1 MNRIGIDLGGTKI
14 EGVLLDDKH
23 NVVVRKRVPTQRSQG
38 YQAILGRIV
47 DLIKELQSH
56 AHTEKVTIGICTP
69 GAIDPSTN
77 RLKNSNTL
85 CLIGKPIL
93 DDLEEAVGQHVAMD
107 NDANCFA
114 LAEAKL
120 GAAKGE
126 NVVFGVIMGTG
137 VGGGIVING
146 QIHHGHLNIAGEWG
160 HHTLYPNGRSCY
172 CGRKGCVE
180 TYISGPALERSW
192 KEKTGQEQSLPEI
205 ITELTHK
212 NTAETRTWKKE
223 FLTNFGMALANVI
236 DILDP
241 DVIVLGG
248 GVSNTPFLYNEGV
261 RTVYHHV
268 FSSQVDTPIL
278 KNDLGD
284 SGGVFGAALLEKTS

>member
-1 MNRIGIDLGGTKI
+1 MYRIGIDLGGTKI
-14 EGVLLDDKH
+14 EGVLLDDEHK
-23 NVVVRKRVPTQRSQG
+23 VIVRKRVPTRRSQG
-38 YQAILGRIV
+38 YRAILGRIV
-47 DLIKELQSH
+47 DLITELQGH
-56 AHTEKVTIGICTP
+56 AGPEKVTIGICTP
-69 GAIDPSTN
+69 GAIDPNTN

-85 CLIGKPIL
+85 CLIGQPL
-93 DDLEEAVGQHVAMD
+93 WDDLEQAVGQSVAMD

-120 GAAKGE
+120 GAAKGKA
-126 NVVFGVIMGTG
+126 VVFGVILGTG

-160 HHTLYPNGRSCY
+160 HHTLYPNGRDCY

-192 KEKTGQEQSLPEI
+192 KKKTGQAQPLPEI
-205 ITELTHK
+205 IDRLTYQD
-212 NTAETRTWKKE
+212 TAQALAWKTE

-241 DVIVLGG
+241 DLIVLGG
-248 GVSNTPFLYNEGV
+248 GVSNIPFLYNEGIK
-261 RTVYHHV
+261 TVYRHV

-278 KNDLGD
+278 KNELGD
-284 SGGVFGAALLEKTS
+284 SGGVFGAALLEETT

>member
-1 MNRIGIDLGGTKI
+1 MYRIGIDLGGTKI

-23 NVVVRKRVPTQRSQG
+23 QVVVRKRVPTRRSQG
-38 YQAILGRIV
+38 YRAILGRIV
-47 DLIKELQSH
+47 DLIAELQGQASP
-56 AHTEKVTIGICTP
+56 EKATIGICTP
-69 GAIDPSTN
+69 GAIDPNTN

-85 CLIGKPIL
+85 CLIGQPIL
-93 DDLEEAVGQHVAMD
+93 EDLEQAVGQHVAMD

-114 LAEAKL
+114 LAEARL
-120 GAAKGE
+120 GAAKGKK
-126 NVVFGVIMGTG
+126 VVFGVIMGTG
-137 VGGGIVING
+137 VGGGIVLNG

-160 HHTLYPNGRSCY
+160 HHTLHPNGRDCY

-192 KEKTGQEQSLPEI
+192 KEKTGRSQTLPGI
-205 ITELTHK
+205 IAELPHQD
-212 NTAETRTWKKE
+212 TAETLAWKRE

-241 DVIVLGG
+241 DAIVLGG
-248 GVSNTPFLYNEGV
+248 GVSNTPFLYNEGI
-261 RTVYHHV
+261 RAVYQHV

-278 KNDLGD
+278 KNKLGD
-284 SGGVFGAALLEKTS
+284 SGGVFGAALLEETA

>member
-1 MNRIGIDLGGTKI
+1 MYRIGIDLGGTKI

-23 NVVVRKRVPTQRSQG
+23 QVVVRKRVPTRRSQG
-38 YQAILGRIV
+38 YRAILGRIV
-47 DLIKELQSH
+47 DLIAELHGQASP
-56 AHTEKVTIGICTP
+56 EKATIGICTP
-69 GAIDPSTN
+69 GAIDPNTN

-85 CLIGKPIL
+85 CLIGQPIL
-93 DDLEEAVGQHVAMD
+93 EDLEQAVGQYVAMD

-114 LAEAKL
+114 LAEARL
-120 GAAKGE
+120 GAAKGKK
-126 NVVFGVIMGTG
+126 VVFGVIMGTG
-137 VGGGIVING
+137 VGGGIVLNG

-160 HHTLYPNGRSCY
+160 HHTLHPNGRDCY

-192 KEKTGQEQSLPEI
+192 KEKTGRSQTLPGI
-205 ITELTHK
+205 IAELPHRD
-212 NTAETRTWKKE
+212 TAETLAWKRE

-241 DVIVLGG
+241 DAIVLGG
-248 GVSNTPFLYNEGV
+248 GVSNTPFLYNEGI
-261 RTVYHHV
+261 RAVYRHV

-278 KNDLGD
+278 KNELGD
-284 SGGVFGAALLEKTS
+284 SGGVFGAALLEETV